1 MDASPVVT
9 PDTTPPPEGV
19 AYPSGAVAAK
29 PTGPAAGAAAP
40 APPALPDLPPEG
52 ALGRALL
59 CLKAEARTAAQ
70 AEASTKL
77 AVDLLVEDLC
87 APQMARA
94 ALYQRNLEALA
105 RFTPQSER
113 GRAGL
118 STARVDPET
127 GEIVNPPD
135 VDAVAASDLWSGPA
149 APPILRRA
157 AATLVLAAKVR
168 PAAPPR
174 KAR

>member
-1 MDASPVVT
+1 
-9 PDTTPPPEGV
+9 
-19 AYPSGAVAAK
+19 
-29 PTGPAAGAAAP
+29 
-40 APPALPDLPPEG
+40 
-52 ALGRALL
+52 L

-87 APQMARA
+87 APEMARA

-135 VDAVAASDLWSGPA
+135 VDAGPASDLFGGPAA